1 MVDGRD
7 YLVAESATMQR
18 QSKSFGLGWALV
30 VSGVLH
36 LLLILISV
44 WAPLKLSSA
53 DDMAVPEETTIEF
66 SFQQPSETDSDEPAS
81 DFPPEPT
88 PPQPAAIPD
97 VVPTGE
103 PEPDLSPDQV
113 VIPPDVPPP
122 PLPDQLDEPEPEQ
135 EPEPLEEEA
144 PQEQPLEAEEVQD
157 PEQAGEQASA
167 DLAQDPAAQ
176 ARLGTDSA
184 PQTEPARP
192 RLDVNQALRNFG
204 RTSARKSS
212 SSRQPQSSEGQP
224 SNVFVP
230 DLSALPTTGFG
241 MGNLRFESTDFDWAD
256 YGRQIYMAIW
266 RAWHNRLYVTTNEF
280 DKWAHRERNWYLNHG
295 AAVRFVIERN
305 GQVTGI
311 TVEAASGCLPLDQS
325 AADAL
330 EEVLLPP
337 LPAAFPRD
345 REVVHARFITRGDVR
360 TMKQILVHYKQL
372 GLF

>member
-1 MVDGRD
+1 MVDGQD
-7 YLVAESATMQR
+7 YLVAESASMQR
-18 QSKSFGLGWALV
+18 QSESFGLGRALV
-30 VSGVLH
+30 LSGVLH
-36 LLLILISV
+36 LLLILISI

-81 DFPPEPT
+81 DFPPAPT
-88 PPQPAAIPD
+88 LPQPDAIPD
-97 VVPTGE
+97 VVPAGE
-103 PEPDLSPDQV
+103 PEPDLSPDQI
-113 VIPPDVPPP
+113 VIPPDVPSP
-122 PLPDQLDEPEPEQ
+122 PLPDQLDEPEPEPQ
-135 EPEPLEEEA
+135 EEEA
-144 PQEQPLEAEEVQD
+144 PQEPPLEAEEAQD
-157 PEQAGEQASA
+157 PEQPGEAASA
-167 DLAQDPAAQ
+167 DLSQDPDAQ
-176 ARLGTDSA
+176 TRSGTDSA
-184 PQTEPARP
+184 PRTEPARP

-204 RTSARKSS
+204 RTSTRRAS
-212 SSRQPQSSEGQP
+212 SSRQPQSSGGTP

-241 MGNLRFESTDFDWAD
+241 MGNLQFESTDFDWSD

-295 AAVRFVIERN
+295 AAVRFVIERS
-305 GQVTGI
+305 GQVTEI
-311 TVEAASGCLPLDQS
+311 TVEAASGCPPLDQS